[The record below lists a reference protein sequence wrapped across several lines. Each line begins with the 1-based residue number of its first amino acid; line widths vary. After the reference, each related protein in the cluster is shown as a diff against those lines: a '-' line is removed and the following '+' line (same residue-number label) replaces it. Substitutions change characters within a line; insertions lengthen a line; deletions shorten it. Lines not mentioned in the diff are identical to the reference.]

1 MLSQRNMLGRKRRFF
16 EAGRRGNDPRYG
28 GRKRRGCGNDTPG
41 VGGDLR
47 QIHTVSGNSQ
57 RAFSEGKTESG
68 MEQPHDRKQAGSGTA
83 ADRDIPDHGNGGRR
97 YL

>member
-1 MLSQRNMLGRKRRFF
+1 M
-16 EAGRRGNDPRYG
+16 
-28 GRKRRGCGNDTPG
+28 
-41 VGGDLR
+41 GGDLR